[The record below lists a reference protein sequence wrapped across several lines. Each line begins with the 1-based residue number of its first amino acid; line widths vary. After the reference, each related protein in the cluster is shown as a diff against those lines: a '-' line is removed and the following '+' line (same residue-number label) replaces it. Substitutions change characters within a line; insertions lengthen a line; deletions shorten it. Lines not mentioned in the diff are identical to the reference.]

1 MNTNQQRGFTL
12 FELLAAAAAGGI
24 IILATN
30 AFFFKAYDWISELQ
44 AKVEINRHARET
56 LNLLML
62 GGVSATAGND
72 ASKNVY
78 GINGRSSAPASGLR
92 SNYAVHYTSNNLTLS
107 PDTFAAMTV
116 TCTGPATPLPDC
128 TGTETKSVQG
138 WLGSDVQIN
147 SATRSVANK
156 TVEVSTV
163 ITNPF
168 EAQRARAPTQFT
180 EKYRTILTLNTTETD
195 P

>member
-1 MNTNQQRGFTL
+1 MNGHRQRGFTL
-12 FELLAAAAAGGI
+12 FELMTAAVAGGTV
-24 IILATN
+24 ILAVN
-30 AFFFKAYDWISELQ
+30 AFLFKAYDWISELQ

-92 SNYAVHYTSNNLTLS
+92 SNYAVQYRSNNLTLS
-107 PDTFAAMTV
+107 PDKFAPMTV
-116 TCTGPATPLPDC
+116 TCTGAATPLPDC
-128 TGTETKSVQG
+128 VSTETKSVQG

-147 SATRSVANK
+147 SATRMVANR

-163 ITNPF
+163 ITDPF
-168 EAQRARAPTQFT
+168 EAQRGTAPTQFS
-180 EKYRTILTLNTTETD
+180 EKYRTILTLNTTEPD